1 MIPKPA
7 LVLVVGVCVLQTACF
22 GSDDEKTQD
31 GISDVGVSLI
41 FHADLPRNH
50 SYTNV
55 AASVYW
61 DGQIRPLVGGDLFIA
76 STDSQEAVL
85 RSEQNLSGFYQGQ
98 LSLDPT
104 QNEVSV
110 EIMFDPQQAREER
123 WYDTRE
129 LVVET
134 NQGFLVGHHASA
146 VFPVET
152 RLTEPTA
159 NTRYRTRAD
168 DVVITWQ
175 VEDEEQNM
183 RVATLQR
190 CYDGNLSKTWTD
202 TYRSKDTGHMSIG
215 LAGLI
220 PSERTINRV
229 DPVDEFFQSIFVTFF
244 EILTL
249 GLVDV
254 RADDNRDFR
263 IDYCTV
269 DIHLF
274 REIPGTL
281 SDSADGGKVTAST
294 SDSVQVRYEP

>member
-1 MIPKPA
+1 MPQKPLLLLA
-7 LVLVVGVCVLQTACF
+7 IGACGLQAAC
-22 GSDDEKTQD
+22 SDLEESPPD
-31 GISDVGVSLI
+31 GVSNAGASLI
-41 FHADLPRNH
+41 VHADLPRNQ
-50 SYTNV
+50 SRANV

-76 STDSQEAVL
+76 LTEDTRTAL
-85 RSEQNLSGFYQGQ
+85 RAEENLSGFYQGQ
-98 LSLDPT
+98 LSLGPT
-104 QNEVSV
+104 RNEVQV
-110 EIMFDPQQAREER
+110 EIQFDPQLAREGR

-134 NQGFLVGHHASA
+134 NQGFLVGHRASA

-152 RLTEPTA
+152 RLTEPMA

-215 LAGLI
+215 LADLI

-249 GLVDV
+249 GLLDV
-254 RADDNRDFR
+254 RDDDNRDFR